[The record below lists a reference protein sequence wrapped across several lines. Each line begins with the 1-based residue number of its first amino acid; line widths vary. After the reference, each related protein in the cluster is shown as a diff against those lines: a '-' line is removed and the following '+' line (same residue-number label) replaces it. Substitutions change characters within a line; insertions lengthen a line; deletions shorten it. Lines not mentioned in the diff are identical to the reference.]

1 MRPNANIVMKRKIL
15 LYIML
20 CFSALGYAQEQ
31 QPLIAPDDSIRS
43 LLGRIF
49 PNADP
54 NLSSHMN
61 LQFCTAG
68 MANFTEGKL
77 DDAAFNLYRVKLEI
91 LGSFSEDFSYH
102 FRQSFNKYSNPHSL
116 DNLSSSIEYAVVN
129 WKMNNHF
136 TLSAGKQDWALGG
149 YEYYVNAIKVREY
162 SEFNDYV
169 PCYQAGLTGRLNLSP
184 TQELVLQVANLRG
197 GSDEDTYLYGRP
209 EGLEKAK
216 VPVLSTLN
224 WNGFFADNAVQLRYA
239 ASWGQQAKGRNICY
253 LTAGNI
259 YEKGPVVAYLDLM
272 YSREGLD
279 SKGIVS
285 SLQGDAI
292 GNPVTAQYVDYFS
305 VIANFDYRIHPN
317 WNVYVKG
324 AYETSGVY
332 KANGPFEKGKY
343 RTAWSGQACVEYFP
357 MRNSELLIFAHLL
370 YKKYDL
376 TERAKAMIGDS
387 PDKQRFS
394 IGLVYSIPVF

>member
-1 MRPNANIVMKRKIL
+1 MKRLVIACML
-15 LYIML
+15 LLGL
-20 CFSALGYAQEQ
+20 CAKAQEQ
-31 QPLIAPDDSIRS
+31 APLIAPDDSIRS
-43 LLGRIF
+43 LLGHIS

-54 NLSSHMN
+54 HLSSHMN

-68 MANFTEGKL
+68 MANFTEGAL

-129 WKMNNHF
+129 WKMNDRF
-136 TLSAGKQDWALGG
+136 TLSAGKQDWVLGG

-169 PCYQAGLTGRLNLSP
+169 PCYQAGLTGRLNLSD

-197 GSDEDTYLYGRP
+197 GSDADTYLYGRP
-209 EGLEKAK
+209 SDIEQAK

-224 WNGFFADNAVQLRYA
+224 WNGYFADKAVQLRYA

-285 SLQGDAI
+285 NLQGESV
-292 GNPVTAQYVDYFS
+292 GNPVTAQHVEYFS
-305 VIANFDYRIHPN
+305 AIANFDYRIHPN

-324 AYETSGVY
+324 AYETSRVY
-332 KANGPFEKGKY
+332 KSNGPFEKGHY

-370 YKKYDL
+370 YKGYSL
-376 TERAKAMIGDS
+376 SRRAEAVGGFC

>member
-1 MRPNANIVMKRKIL
+1 MKKLFL
-15 LYIML
+15 LYIFWGVTL
-20 CFSALGYAQEQ
+20 VVQAQPQRALIMPE
-31 QPLIAPDDSIRS
+31 DSIRS
-43 LLGRIF
+43 LLGRIL
-49 PNADP
+49 PEVDP
-54 NLSSHMN
+54 HLSSQMN

-91 LGSFSEDFSYH
+91 LGSFHEDFSYH

-129 WKMNNHF
+129 WKMNNRF

-169 PCYQAGLTGRLNLSP
+169 PCYQAGLTGRLNLSE

-209 EGLEKAK
+209 QGMNPAK
-216 VPVLSTLN
+216 IPVLSTLN
-224 WNGFFADNAVQLRYA
+224 WNGLFADNAVQLRYA

-279 SKGIVS
+279 SKGILS
-285 SLQGDAI
+285 GLQGEMVA
-292 GNPVTAQYVDYFS
+292 NPVTAQFVEYFS
-305 VIANFDYRIHPN
+305 AIANFDYRIHPN

-324 AYETSGVY
+324 AYETSSVY
-332 KANGPFEKGKY
+332 KSNGLFEKGKY

-357 MRNSELLIFAHLL
+357 MRNSELLVFAHFL
-370 YKKYDL
+370 YKGYGL
-376 TERAKAMIGDS
+376 TERAKAMVGDC

-394 IGLVYSIPVF
+394 IGLIYSIPVF

>member
-1 MRPNANIVMKRKIL
+1 M
-15 LYIML
+15 
-20 CFSALGYAQEQ
+20 
-31 QPLIAPDDSIRS
+31 
-43 LLGRIF
+43 
-49 PNADP
+49 
-54 NLSSHMN
+54 
-61 LQFCTAG
+61 
-68 MANFTEGKL
+68 
-77 DDAAFNLYRVKLEI
+77 
-91 LGSFSEDFSYH
+91 
-102 FRQSFNKYSNPHSL
+102 
-116 DNLSSSIEYAVVN
+116 
-129 WKMNNHF
+129 
-136 TLSAGKQDWALGG
+136 
-149 YEYYVNAIKVREY
+149 
-162 SEFNDYV
+162 
-169 PCYQAGLTGRLNLSP
+169 
-184 TQELVLQVANLRG
+184 
-197 GSDEDTYLYGRP
+197 
-209 EGLEKAK
+209 
-216 VPVLSTLN
+216 
-224 WNGFFADNAVQLRYA
+224 RYA